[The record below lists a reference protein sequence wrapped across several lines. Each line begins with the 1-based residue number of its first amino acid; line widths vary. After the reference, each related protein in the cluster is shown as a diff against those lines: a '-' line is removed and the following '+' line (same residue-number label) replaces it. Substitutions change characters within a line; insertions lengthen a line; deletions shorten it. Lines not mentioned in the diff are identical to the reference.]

1 MSRRNTELRWPI
13 YSPRPPILLRSQDS
27 ECIGSERT
35 AVLGPGPRYSP
46 SPSNSCCRSAI
57 STLSQGSSTLTAAA
71 SSQATRTLPMT
82 TTAAQGTISAPSA
95 RRSTS
100 HHRLCCL
107 RLRCSQPRSIN
118 PTAGPLFYVPRTFP
132 TAFILFSR
140 RGRLPTPSESM
151 TKDLG
156 S

>member
-1 MSRRNTELRWPI
+1 MHWIRKNSRFGSWAAVFALALQLVLSFGHIHAEDF
-13 YSPRPPILLRSQDS
+13 QDS
-27 ECIGSERT
+27 IGSNGVR
-35 AVLGPGPRYSP
+35 RH
-46 SPSNSCCRSAI
+46 
-57 STLSQGSSTLTAAA
+57 SQIP
-71 SSQATRTLPMT
+71 TLPMM
-82 TTAAQGTISAPSA
+82 TTAARGTISAPSA
-95 RRSTS
+95 RRSIS